1 MAINTTGNNGSV
13 VGVIGVHPD
22 NMGEGIKWD
31 EATKKYVVNV
41 KAGSGI
47 VINDDGELEV
57 KFSND
62 PSNLV
67 RIKDDG
73 VYYGGNPGVN
83 LDKIELYVDAVNGND
98 TTGTGDIS
106 SPYRTIKK
114 ALSVIRPKTIGTRI
128 NIKEGQTHNVY
139 CEKETIDFSASIFP
153 YGEKLDQ
160 IERAWNPAKTG
171 WRATS
176 ANEYLSYRPV
186 LNFIPNYKF
195 SPEPDKFSP
204 ACWEVSS
211 GNVFHIM
218 GCQLGI
224 DTSKP
229 IVNTSSWKSVFLGFG
244 SVHITECTI
253 RNAGWGSKAFLLS
266 DNFNGE
272 LKVLMRNIGATSVNT
287 GDAFGVVNVK
297 LEVNAVQ
304 GGLSRE
310 PHMLD
315 GVATGLHWAAT
326 LSAQT
331 IVSMFSN
338 VSSPTTVSKNF
349 VTNV

>member
-1 MAINTTGNNGSV
+1 MTKNTTATGSV
-13 VGVIGVHPD
+13 IDGVTVVHPD
-22 NMGEGIKWD
+22 NIGKGIKWD

-47 VINDDGELEV
+47 IINNDGELEV

-73 VYYGGNPGVN
+73 VYYGVNP
-83 LDKIELYVDAVNGND
+83 DKTELYVDAVNGND

-114 ALSVIRPKTIGTRI
+114 ALSVIKPKTVGTRI
-128 NIKEGQTHNVY
+128 NIKEGQTHDVY
-139 CEKETIDFSASIFP
+139 CERETIDFSALIFP
-153 YGEKLDQ
+153 YGEKLNE
-160 IERAWNPAKTG
+160 IERTWNPAKTG
-171 WRATS
+171 WRAS
-176 ANEYLSYRPV
+176 LADEYMSYRPV
-186 LNFIPNYKF
+186 LNFIPNYKI
-195 SPEPDKFSP
+195 STEPGKFSP
-204 ACWEVSS
+204 CCWEVYS
-211 GNVFHIM
+211 GNVFDIM
-218 GCQLGI
+218 GCQLAI

-229 IVNTSSWKSVFLGFG
+229 IIVYNSCWKSVFAGLG
-244 SVHITECTI
+244 SVHIIDCTI
-253 RNAGWGSKAFLLS
+253 RNAGWGGKAFLLS
-266 DNFNGE
+266 DNCNGE
-272 LKVLMRNIGATSVNT
+272 LKVFMKHISATSLNT
-287 GDAFGVVNVK
+287 DDVFGMVNVK

-304 GGLSRE
+304 GRLSKE

-315 GVATGLHWAAT
+315 GVATGWNWTPT

-338 VSSPTTVSKNF
+338 VASPTAVSKNF